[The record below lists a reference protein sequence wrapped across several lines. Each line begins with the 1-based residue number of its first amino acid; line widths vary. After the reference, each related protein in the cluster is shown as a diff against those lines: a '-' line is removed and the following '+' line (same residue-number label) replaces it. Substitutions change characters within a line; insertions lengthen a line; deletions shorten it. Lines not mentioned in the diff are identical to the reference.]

1 MEDFDFEEA
10 SRRMEKNVT
19 LVYYDHYHTYRNF
32 VIKLR
37 DCLEDYSIKKEDFR
51 SKVDILE
58 ADLKRAEKELMTKH
72 FSLYQKS
79 NPCK

>member
-1 MEDFDFEEA
+1 MEDFDFDEA

-37 DCLEDYSIKKEDFR
+37 DLLEDYSIPKIDFR
-51 SKVDILE
+51 SKVDLLD
-58 ADLKRAEKELMTKH
+58 ADLKRSEMEMMAKH
-72 FSLYQKS
+72 FSLYRKAG
-79 NPCK
+79 PDK